1 MRVRYIVLKQGYS
14 LTTPGVAGHIT
25 VRDPVEP
32 SSFWVNPFGVAF
44 SLIKSSDLIRV
55 SHEGEVIEGGP
66 CRLLNAAAFMIHSAI
81 HAARPD
87 VMCAAHSH
95 SLHGRAFCTLGR
107 PLDII
112 SQDACA
118 FHNVRPSISALCPAD
133 SLGSR
138 RLQTIQRGRPRGRR
152 RKEHRFRTRRKKGRA
167 PPEPR
172 SVDCRPVD

>member
-1 MRVRYIVLKQGYS
+1 MLLSDERQR
-14 LTTPGVAGHIT
+14 LTAPGVAGHIT

-44 SLIKSSDLIRV
+44 SQIKASDLIRV
-55 SHEGEVIEGGP
+55 SHEGDVIEGGP

-95 SLHGRAFCTLGR
+95 SIHGRAFCTLGR

-118 FHNVRPSISALCPAD
+118 FHDVRIYISSLSSPSS
-133 SLGSR
+133 SSR
-138 RLQTIQRGRPRGRR
+138 NSPLIP
-152 RKEHRFRTRRKKGRA
+152 
-167 PPEPR
+167 
-172 SVDCRPVD
+172 